1 MNHSYDSLAKNLDQD
16 KVIYQEA
23 FGIGKFLKGNIQ
35 LGTYH
40 LEHPISNIRLSD
52 LTHQDSRDYS
62 YLGQN
67 KSQVV
72 EMIMFN
78 VLIIIACVIQGSTQ
92 NWLPGSSFRLRFNQT
107 TFEPRLTTLNLWC
120 EFYLTQHLYLLE

>member
-1 MNHSYDSLAKNLDQD
+1 MIHWLKILTKLKPSIRKHLAL
-16 KVIYQEA
+16 
-23 FGIGKFLKGNIQ
+23 GSSLKGNIQ

-52 LTHQDSRDYS
+52 LTHQDFPDCS
-62 YLGQN
+62 YLGQTKN
-67 KSQVV
+67 FKSQVV
-72 EMIMFN
+72 KMILFN

-107 TFEPRLTTLNLWC
+107 TFEPRLTTVNLWR
-120 EFYLTQHLYLLE
+120 EFYLTEHL

>member
-62 YLGQN
+62 CLGQTN
-67 KSQVV
+67 SQVV